1 MIDAATQTSRSRLLA
16 LLLFLGLPAL
26 LLTLCVLNLIQLSD
40 NSFVASEKE
49 FQLSTLMRRLTMPS
63 KDGKPLDL
71 SGAYVPGES
80 ESLASASLQ
89 QYLVKSI
96 AEASGKLIE
105 TAVSE
110 SPDDPDQVVDNRIGI
125 KASFNIDNP
134 GLLKLLHRLESGL
147 PLVFVGHVSI
157 RRLPGDEGVKG
168 EEILRVDLEA
178 TGRWKGV
185 AS

>member
-1 MIDAATQTSRSRLLA
+1 MITTAAQRPHSRLLA
-16 LLLFLGLPAL
+16 LLLFFGFPAL
-26 LLTLCVLNLIQLSD
+26 LLTLSVLNVLQLSD
-40 NSFVASEKE
+40 NAFVINEKE
-49 FQLSTLMRRLTMPS
+49 FQLSALMRRLTMPA

-71 SGAYVPGES
+71 SEAYVAGETAT
-80 ESLASASLQ
+80 LASANLQ

-110 SPDDPDQVVDNRIGI
+110 AANNSEQIADTRTGI

-147 PLVFVGHVSI
+147 PLVFVDEISI
-157 RRLPGDEGVKG
+157 RRLPSDDGKD
-168 EEILRVDLEA
+168 ILRVDLEA
-178 TGRWKGV
+178 SGRWKGLR
-185 AS
+185 S